1 LVTIILGSL
10 YNSSYSLETISKKE
24 FRATKYA
31 FKMLVPLQ
39 TLKELYRKGIDNIY
53 DIADILD
60 VEPTLIE
67 KAYNYYLQNCL
78 LKTNTF

>member
-1 LVTIILGSL
+1 
-10 YNSSYSLETISKKE
+10 
-24 FRATKYA
+24 
-31 FKMLVPLQ
+31 MLVPLQ
-39 TLKELYRKGIDNIY
+39 TLKELYKNGIDNIY

-60 VEPTLIE
+60 VEPTLID